1 MNDFQTDDEKVE
13 ELKAWWKENG
23 TSVMVG
29 IGLAIVALFGWQQWK
44 DWQTEHAV
52 QASALYSEVAK
63 NADKSWDIASS
74 NVIKLQDDYKSTPYA
89 AVASLKTADIY
100 APKGAYEPAVKA
112 LNWVIENSS
121 EDAYKDLAQVRLAR
135 IFIAQNKLADAE
147 KLANATYPKAYES
160 IVEELKGDIFVA
172 QKKLADART
181 AYDKA
186 MVTSKGDTELLKMK
200 RANLGEG
207 V

>member
-1 MNDFQTDDEKVE
+1 MNDYQTDDEKVE

-23 TSVMVG
+23 VSVMVG
-29 IGLAIVALFGWQQWK
+29 IGLAVVALFGWEYWK
-44 DWQTEHAV
+44 KAQIENAV
-52 QASALYSEVAK
+52 QASALYNEVHK

-74 NVIKLQDDYKSTPYA
+74 HIIKLQDDYKSTPYA
-89 AVASLKTADIY
+89 AVASLKTADVY
-100 APKGAYEPAVKA
+100 AQKGEYEPAVKA
-112 LNWVIENSS
+112 LNWVIDNSS
-121 EDAYKDLAQVRLAR
+121 EDAYKDLARVRLAR
-135 IFIAQNKLADAE
+135 VFTAQNKLADAE

-160 IVEELKGDIFVA
+160 IVEEIKGDIFVA

-186 MVTSKGDTELLKMK
+186 IVTSKGDTELLKMK